1 EQTQVGTL
9 YRERATD
16 YIELHDQVQVCNV
29 LEYIAQSTVKLTG
42 RQTSISLLDNLESF
56 LSTFQKDLA
65 AVAGQI
71 SELQD
76 RSKDIDSR
84 LKTRKRIERPLSS
97 LLSEITV
104 PPSLASI
111 ILDTNV
117 GEPWIDAIFD
127 FERRITTTKARSRV
141 KAARDL
147 GEVVEG
153 LRIVAATKLRAFF
166 QALFL
171 PIRSSVTTNMQVIQT
186 SVLLKYNSLFGFLQR
201 QAPAVATE
209 LQRAY
214 VGAARLYYETG
225 FRRYA
230 RTLGVVKTRTVEKF
244 ESLVNMHSEPN
255 IDLTRLQHAKIDG
268 PGVTLA
274 YMADDKSYKESVE
287 ALLRSLLLVF
297 MDNATAEYTFV
308 STFFASQK
316 TQPHLEPPLPA
327 TAISTLSPDG
337 GTFTELQSPSD
348 SEFGTPRPMS
358 STTPG
363 LGGFVSFVTKSKE
376 EQATIDAIWKQVM
389 DPVMEYC
396 NAFVRSTLDPV
407 LPAIPLLTMIRLAED
422 VVAEIQKRHCPPAE
436 VYVFGLTLQMWPVF
450 QKGMTEHIDS
460 LKKLAEGTGSGYF
473 SRTSTTTTDV
483 KVENICGQ
491 YVVFFNSFVFL
502 TDNESENMIFSN
514 LLRLRQEVAKLI
526 IRHTTQMSDTLSRAK
541 EQSKFYGILLQGLS
555 KGTQHTAHLKLQQE
569 IAHWAYLE
577 EETKRKIISAGQSRQ
592 GR

>member
-1 EQTQVGTL
+1 MITDTVADQSLVSNF
-9 YRERATD
+9 YRTRAKD
-16 YIELHDQVQVCNV
+16 YIELHDQVQ
-29 LEYIAQSTVKLTG
+29 
-42 RQTSISLLDNLESF
+42 TSVSLLDNLESF

-104 PPSLASI
+104 PPALATT

-117 GEPWIDAIFD
+117 GEPWIDAILD
-127 FERRITTTKARSRV
+127 LERRINTTKARTRV

-147 GEVVEG
+147 GEVIEG

-166 QALFL
+166 LALFQ

-186 SVLLKYNSLFGFLQR
+186 SVLLKYSPLFGFLQR
-201 QAPAVATE
+201 QATAVATE

-230 RTLGVVKTRTVEKF
+230 RALGVIKSRTVEKF
-244 ESLVNMHSEPN
+244 ETLVNIQTDPSINLE
-255 IDLTRLQHAKIDG
+255 RLQHGKIDG

-274 YMADDKSYKESVE
+274 YMADDKTHKEHVE

-297 MDNATAEYTFV
+297 LDNATAEYTFI
-308 STFFASQK
+308 STFFSSQK
-316 TQPHLEPPLPA
+316 TLQPPEPQVPA
-327 TAISTLSPDG
+327 SSAILSPDG
-337 GTFTELQSPSD
+337 GTFTEVRSPTDSD
-348 SEFGTPRPMS
+348 FEGLRPMS

-363 LGGFVSFVTKSKE
+363 LGGFVSFVAKSKE
-376 EQATIDAIWKQVM
+376 EQATIDALWKQVM

-396 NAFVRSTLDPV
+396 NAFVRSILEPIP
-407 LPAIPLLTMIRLAED
+407 PAIPLLTMIRIAED
-422 VVAEIQKRHCPPAE
+422 IVAEIQKRHCPPGE
-436 VYVFGLTLQMWPVF
+436 TYIFGLSLQMWPVF
-450 QKGMTEHIDS
+450 QKGMTEHVDS
-460 LKKLAEGTGSGYF
+460 LKKLSEGTGSSYF
-473 SRTSTTTTDV
+473 SRSSTTTTDA
-483 KVENICGQ
+483 KVENICAQ

-502 TDNESENMIFSN
+502 TDNESENMIFAN
-514 LLRLRQEVAKLI
+514 LLRLRQEVGKLI
-526 IRHTTQMSDTLSRAK
+526 IRHTSQVSDTLSKAK
-541 EQSKFYGILLQGLS
+541 EQSKFYEILLQGLS

-577 EETKRKIISAGQSRQ
+577 EETKRKIVSAGQSRG

>member
-1 EQTQVGTL
+1 MITDTVAADQSLVSNF
-9 YRERATD
+9 YRTRAKD
-16 YIELHDQVQVCNV
+16 YIELHDQVQ
-29 LEYIAQSTVKLTG
+29 
-42 RQTSISLLDNLESF
+42 TSVSLLDNLESF

-84 LKTRKRIERPLSS
+84 LKTRKVRIERPLSS

-104 PPSLASI
+104 PPALATT

-117 GEPWIDAIFD
+117 GEPWIDAILD
-127 FERRITTTKARSRV
+127 LERRINTTKARTRV

-147 GEVVEG
+147 GEVIEG

-166 QALFL
+166 LALFQ

-186 SVLLKYNSLFGFLQR
+186 SVLLKYSPLFGFLQR
-201 QAPAVATE
+201 QATAVATE

-230 RTLGVVKTRTVEKF
+230 RALGVIKSRTVEKF
-244 ESLVNMHSEPN
+244 ETLVNIQTDPSINLE
-255 IDLTRLQHAKIDG
+255 RLQHGKIDG

-274 YMADDKSYKESVE
+274 YMADDKTHKEHVE

-297 MDNATAEYTFV
+297 LDNATAEYTFI
-308 STFFASQK
+308 STFFSSQK
-316 TQPHLEPPLPA
+316 TLQPPEPQVPA
-327 TAISTLSPDG
+327 SSAILSPDG
-337 GTFTELQSPSD
+337 GTFTEVRSPTDSD
-348 SEFGTPRPMS
+348 FEGLRPMS

-363 LGGFVSFVTKSKE
+363 LGGFVSFVAKSKE
-376 EQATIDAIWKQVM
+376 EQATIDALWKQVM

-396 NAFVRSTLDPV
+396 NAFVRSILDPIP
-407 LPAIPLLTMIRLAED
+407 PAIPLLTMIRIAED
-422 VVAEIQKRHCPPAE
+422 IVAEIQKRHCPPGE
-436 VYVFGLTLQMWPVF
+436 TYIFGLSLQMWPVF
-450 QKGMTEHIDS
+450 QKGMTEHVDS
-460 LKKLAEGTGSGYF
+460 LKNLSEGTGSSYF
-473 SRTSTTTTDV
+473 SRSSTTTTDA
-483 KVENICGQ
+483 KVENICAQ

-502 TDNESENMIFSN
+502 TDNESENMIFAN
-514 LLRLRQEVAKLI
+514 LLRLRQEVGKLI
-526 IRHTTQMSDTLSRAK
+526 IRHTSQVSDTLSKAK
-541 EQSKFYGILLQGLS
+541 EQSKFYEILLQGLS

-569 IAHWAYLE
+569 IAHWAYLQ
-577 EETKRKIISAGQSRQ
+577 EETKRKIVSAGQSRG

>member
-1 EQTQVGTL
+1 MASELGAEPAQVANF
-9 YRERATD
+9 YRARAKD
-16 YIELHDQVQVCNV
+16 YIELHDQVQ
-29 LEYIAQSTVKLTG
+29 
-42 RQTSISLLDNLESF
+42 TSVSLLDNLESF

-84 LKTRKRIERPLSS
+84 LKTRKKIEKPLSS

-104 PPSLASI
+104 PPSLATT

-117 GEPWIDAIFD
+117 GEPWIDAILD
-127 FERRITTTKARSRV
+127 FERRLNTSKARTRV

-153 LRIVAATKLRAFF
+153 LRIVAATKLRSFF
-166 QALFL
+166 LALL
-171 PIRSSVTTNMQVIQT
+171 QPIRSNVTTNMQVIQT
-186 SVLLKYNSLFGFLQR
+186 SVLLKYSSLFGFLQR

-230 RTLGVVKTRTVEKF
+230 RTLGVIKTRTVEKF
-244 ESLVNMHSEPN
+244 ESLVNMRSDAT
-255 IDLTRLQHAKIDG
+255 IDLERLQHAKIDG

-274 YMADDKSYKESVE
+274 YMGDDKNHKEHVE
-287 ALLRSLLLVF
+287 SLLRSLLLVF
-297 MDNATAEYTFV
+297 MDNATAEYSFI
-308 STFFASQK
+308 STFFSNQK
-316 TQPHLEPPLPA
+316 ILPPVEPQAPA
-327 TAISTLSPDG
+327 PPTSMLSPDG
-337 GTFTELQSPSD
+337 GSFSDMRSPVESD
-348 SEFGTPRPMS
+348 FGAIRPLS

-363 LGGFVSFVTKSKE
+363 LGGFVSFVAKSKE
-376 EQATIDAIWKQVM
+376 EIAAIDTIWKQVM

-396 NAFVRSTLDPV
+396 NAFVRSTLDPIP
-407 LPAIPLLTMIRLAED
+407 PAIPLLTMIRLAED
-422 VVAEIQKRHCPPAE
+422 VVTEIQKRHSPPAE
-436 VYVFGLTLQMWPVF
+436 TYVFGLTLQMWPVF

-460 LKKLAEGTGSGYF
+460 LKKLADGTGSGYF
-473 SRTSTTTTDV
+473 SRTSTTTTDAR
-483 KVENICGQ
+483 VENICGQ

-502 TDNESENMIFSN
+502 TDNETENMIFSN

-526 IRHTTQMSDTLSRAK
+526 IRHTGQTSDVLVKAK
-541 EQSKFYGILLQGLS
+541 EQSRFYGILLQGLS
-555 KGTQHTAHLKLQQE
+555 KGTHHTAHLKLQQE

-577 EETKRKIISAGQSRQ
+577 EETKRKIVSAGQSRQ